1 MKKLLSAQQ
10 LRFGLVGV
18 GNTLV
23 DLVGYTVLF
32 ALGTPLVIANLI
44 STTMGMALS
53 FTLNRSFTFRASGS
67 GGMVRQVVLFVLVT
81 GIGLWAIQPL
91 VIVLTRDLFAG
102 LPATLAIA
110 APKFAGICVALVWNY
125 VLYSRLVF
133 RPAEEP
139 VKEPVH
145 D

>member
-1 MKKLLSAQQ
+1 MKKLLNAQQ
-10 LRFGLVGV
+10 LRFGLVGI

-44 STTMGMALS
+44 STTTGMALS
-53 FTLNRSFTFRASGS
+53 FTLNRSFTFRAA
-67 GGMVRQVVLFVLVT
+67 GGGTVRQVVLFVLVT
-81 GIGLWAIQPL
+81 GVGLWVIQPL
-91 VIVLTRDLFAG
+91 MIMATRGAFSG
-102 LPATLAIA
+102 LPETLAIA
-110 APKFAGICVALVWNY
+110 APKLAGICVALVWNY

-133 RPAEEP
+133 RPAAEP
-139 VKEPVH
+139 AKEPVH

>member
-1 MKKLLSAQQ
+1 MRKLLSAQQ
-10 LRFGLVGV
+10 LRFGLVGI

-32 ALGTPLVIANLI
+32 ALGTPLAIANLV

-53 FTLNRSFTFRASGS
+53 FTLNRSFTFRASG
-67 GGMVRQVVLFVLVT
+67 GGAARQIVLFVLVT
-81 GIGLWAIQPL
+81 GVGLWVIQPL
-91 VIVLTRDLFAG
+91 VILLTRDWFAG
-102 LPATLAIA
+102 LPQALAIA

-125 VLYSRLVF
+125 VLYSKLVF
-133 RPAEEP
+133 RPVEEP
-139 VKEPVH
+139 AKEPVH

>member
-53 FTLNRSFTFRASGS
+53 FTLNRSFTFRASG
-67 GGMVRQVVLFVLVT
+67 GGMVRQVLLFVLVT

-102 LPATLAIA
+102 LPETLAIA
-110 APKFAGICVALVWNY
+110 APKFVGICVALVWNY

-133 RPAEEP
+133 RPVEEP

>member
-53 FTLNRSFTFRASGS
+53 FTLNRSFTFRAA
-67 GGMVRQVVLFVLVT
+67 GGGVARQVVLFVLVT
-81 GIGLWAIQPL
+81 GIGLWVIQPL
-91 VIVLTRDLFAG
+91 VILLTRDAFAG
-102 LPATLAIA
+102 LPETLAIA
-110 APKFAGICVALVWNY
+110 VPKFAGICVALVWNY
-125 VLYSRLVF
+125 VLYSKLVF
-133 RPAEEP
+133 RPAEELA
-139 VKEPVH
+139 KEPVH